1 MHQRFPRLSLRS
13 RFVSPMAKRIVIWVK
28 LDCAH
33 VCSLQFWTRKTL
45 VTFLKYLESV
55 YSTGEKYVLR
65 VFRFKR
71 TFKRGIKA
79 EYAFFQLS
87 AVVEEKRIDKKT
99 AWATLKP
106 PRKDLQIETL
116 GDRSVENFVGAENKR
131 NTTSVARF
139 SSNPIACRYI
149 HDPSLKVDRIS
160 LNSNVY
166 RNGVFADE
174 YLCFFSRNL
183 TRERERENH
192 SRFEDAIRAALLAV
206 FRFQFRFRLVDSD
219 LVPSTVE
226 TLELFKEIS
235 FIAASCILNATPYL
249 LSPVVAADPPLPP
262 HLPLHKLYFRLWFRP
277 VFLPFLAP
285 STFFPR

>member
-1 MHQRFPRLSLRS
+1 MFYEFSDSNELLNAGLKPNMHFSNYQQWWKRF
-13 RFVSPMAKRIVIWVK
+13 
-28 LDCAH
+28 
-33 VCSLQFWTRKTL
+33 
-45 VTFLKYLESV
+45 
-55 YSTGEKYVLR
+55 G
-65 VFRFKR
+65 
-71 TFKRGIKA
+71 
-79 EYAFFQLS
+79 
-87 AVVEEKRIDKKT
+87 IDKKT

-183 TRERERENH
+183 TRERERESQSIRGCN
-192 SRFEDAIRAALLAV
+192 SRRSTC
-206 FRFQFRFRLVDSD
+206 RLP
-219 LVPSTVE
+219 VP
-226 TLELFKEIS
+226 IP
-235 FIAASCILNATPYL
+235 I
-249 LSPVVAADPPLPP
+249 PP
-262 HLPLHKLYFRLWFRP
+262 
-277 VFLPFLAP
+277 
-285 STFFPR
+285 S

>member
-1 MHQRFPRLSLRS
+1 M
-13 RFVSPMAKRIVIWVK
+13 VK
-28 LDCAH
+28 
-33 VCSLQFWTRKTL
+33 
-45 VTFLKYLESV
+45 
-55 YSTGEKYVLR
+55 
-65 VFRFKR
+65 
-71 TFKRGIKA
+71 
-79 EYAFFQLS
+79 
-87 AVVEEKRIDKKT
+87 EKRIDKKT

-106 PRKDLQIETL
+106 PCKDLQIETL

-249 LSPVVAADPPLPP
+249 LSPVVATDPPLPP